1 MDRKIIE
8 ENLTNSIK
16 EHSIPDGFIKVT
28 DNPVSGLSSEQ
39 KVILN
44 RRANEMFN
52 KGNIEDARRIYITT
66 GYSDG
71 LTRVGNYY
79 LSKHQSLKAL
89 KAYTLAHNKREA
101 SQIYEDIAKVISR
114 LLNEK
119 LIFKNNLK
127 IWSAKKNGRIYFSIK
142 YAFE

>member
-79 LSKHQSLKAL
+79 LSKHQNLKAL

-101 SQIYEDIAKVISR
+101 SQIYEDIAKVIST

-119 LIFKNNLK
+119 
-127 IWSAKKNGRIYFSIK
+127 
-142 YAFE
+142 